1 VEHGDRLAHG
11 AHRTRWSGRDR
22 EPGRAAVLWHRL
34 GVPPGIQLPL
44 TEWVVLALLDEAP
57 RHGFALAREL
67 QPPGPVGRVWTVS
80 RPLTYRAV
88 DQLVAKGMAHA
99 ARQEESDGG
108 PKRTIL
114 TPTPTGRRQVR
125 RWRTAP
131 VEHLRDVRSEL
142 LVKLILLERAGVDRA
157 PLVEAQLASFEPLFA
172 ALGDVAPSPVTADD
186 AVALWRYE
194 TAQAT
199 RRLLQALRTT

>member
-1 VEHGDRLAHG
+1 VARGVE
-11 AHRTRWSGRDR
+11 
-22 EPGRAAVLWHRL
+22 
-34 GVPPGIQLPL
+34 LPL

-67 QPPGPVGRVWTVS
+67 QPPAPVGRVWTVS

-114 TPTPTGRRQVR
+114 TPTTAGRRQVR
-125 RWRTAP
+125 RWRVAP

-142 LVKLILLERAGVDRA
+142 LVKLLLLERAGVDRT
-157 PLVEAQLASFEPLFA
+157 PLVDAQLAWFEPIFA
-172 ALGDVAPSPVTADD
+172 ALTAGPPSAATADG

-199 RRLLQALRTT
+199 RRLLEALRTPERRRREVSS